1 MPPIK
6 IYGLGSLGVNV
17 DNDPFAL
24 DDRELRKA
32 SNAID
37 NPLGG
42 GLTNRPGF
50 GPLTSSAAA
59 GPVIGG
65 IGVPLANQSTSGLR
79 FFFIGRGPTS

>member
-1 MPPIK
+1 MPPLK

-17 DNDPFAL
+17 DSDPLAL
-24 DDRELRKA
+24 DDRELRRA

-50 GPLTSSAAA
+50 AALNNVAAA
-59 GPVIGG
+59 GAVMGG
-65 IGVPLANQSTSGLR
+65 VGVPLANQSGTGTRL
-79 FFFIGRGPTS
+79 FFIGRGPTS